1 MLTQTLG
8 KYRIER
14 TIGSGSYGTVVE
26 ATDCVLNRPVALK
39 ILRSTGMPEELLKN
53 HLREARALARLR
65 HPNIVA
71 IFDLEQDGDRTV
83 LAMEHI
89 DGETLAARLR
99 HGPVPLVNAMEM
111 AWQLADAL
119 AAAHQQGVV
128 HADIKPGNVIIDQ
141 QARPLLVDFGLARLS
156 CMEDGQDTLA
166 SARGST
172 AGLQGTISYMAPEL
186 FMGAK
191 PDTSTDMFAFG
202 ALIYEMVSGRR
213 PFDAGSEG
221 ATMQRI
227 LNSRPERLS
236 LLNPEIPTS
245 LSDLVDS
252 MLATSPTGRPAS
264 MDTVRETL
272 GRIAGSAGGA
282 LVLPLPRPLPALPAS
297 LLAEPDAD
305 RPRRQRYRPLMLGL
319 LAGVPLALLL
329 LTWGQD
335 MIPWRI
341 EATLSLQ
348 DQISQG
354 VNYLSHLD
362 DKGAIDGAIN
372 AFEAVLTRDPRN
384 AAATAGRSLALFRR
398 YTEEEANT
406 KILNQADAEARLAL
420 SLDNQLALT
429 RIAMGWAETYANNKE
444 AAYQHFQTA
453 LTLEQDNVLTL
464 EGLGLLYQGD
474 ERTDEAI
481 AIYKRGIEKHP
492 KYRVFYYQLGRI
504 YFQQAQYSQAEQVFA
519 KCVELAPD
527 SALGYAN
534 LSATQHMQG
543 RTEDAVLTI
552 QQGLRI
558 RPHWMLYNNL
568 GTYLYFLGEYP
579 RAAQAFER
587 LTQEDN
593 GNNYLTWGNLGDA
606 YRWSTGQ
613 EKEAQSAYRMALRLL
628 DPLLK
633 DEPDNPRRN
642 SKAALY
648 HAKLGDSVEA
658 MAALEHAVA
667 KPTPEILYDAAVTS
681 EIVGRRDQALDLLG
695 QALKAGYAPQEVA
708 RDPELAQLRQDQ
720 RYSLLLTSL

>member
-39 ILRSTGMPEELLKN
+39 ILRSAGMPADLLKN

-99 HGPVPLVNAMEM
+99 HGPIPFANALEM

-119 AAAHQQGVV
+119 AAAHQQGVI

-156 CMEDGQDTLA
+156 CVEDAQDTLA
-166 SARGST
+166 SARGT
-172 AGLQGTISYMAPEL
+172 TEGLQGTISYMAPEL
-186 FMGAK
+186 FMGGK
-191 PDTSTDMFAFG
+191 PDAGTDMFAFG
-202 ALIYEMVSGRR
+202 ALIYEMVAGRR
-213 PFDAGSEG
+213 AFDAGSEG
-221 ATMQRI
+221 ATMQHI

-236 LLNPEIPTS
+236 LLNPEIPAT
-245 LSDLVDS
+245 LCNLVDA

-272 GRIAGSAGGA
+272 GRIASGAGGA
-282 LVLPLPRPLPALPAS
+282 LVLPLPRPLPPLPVA
-297 LLAEPDAD
+297 AMAPAD
-305 RPRRQRYRPLMLGL
+305 DPPARYWPRPLAVGL
-319 LAGVPLALLL
+319 LIAAPVALFMLA
-329 LTWGQD
+329 WGQD

-341 EATLSLQ
+341 EATPSLQ
-348 DQISQG
+348 AQIGQG
-354 VNYLSHLD
+354 VNYLYHLD

-372 AFEAVLTRDPRN
+372 TFQSVLTRDPRN
-384 AAATAGRSLALFRR
+384 AAATAGLSLALFRR
-398 YTEEEANT
+398 YTEEEANPKT
-406 KILNQADAEARLAL
+406 LNQADAEARLAL

-429 RIAMGWAETYANNKE
+429 RIAVAWAETYANNKE

-453 LTLEQDNVLTL
+453 LTLEQDNVLAL

-474 ERTDEAI
+474 DRQDEAI
-481 AIYKRGIEKHP
+481 AIYQRGIEKHP
-492 KYRVFYYQLGRI
+492 QYRVFYYQLGRI
-504 YFQQAQYSQAEQVFA
+504 YFQRAEYSQAEQVFA

-534 LSATQHMQG
+534 LSAAQHMQG
-543 RTEDAVLTI
+543 RTADAVLTI

-593 GNNYLTWGNLGDA
+593 GNNYLTWGNLADA

-628 DPLLK
+628 APLLK

-648 HAKLGDSVEA
+648 HAKLGESAEA
-658 MAALEHAVA
+658 LAALTHALA
-667 KPTPEILYDAAVTS
+667 KPTPEILFDAVVTS
-681 EIVGRRDQALDLLG
+681 EILGQRDQALDLLG
-695 QALKAGYAPQEVA
+695 QALKAGYAPQEAA
-708 RDPELAQLRQDQ
+708 RDPELAPLRQDP